1 MNRPQ
6 RSSRFPIVW
15 SYCFLAALFFAPY
28 LLGLS
33 AFSDGD
39 FTRHYLPYSFFQQKS
54 LLAGQLP
61 VWNPHVN
68 SGHPF
73 LADTES
79 AVFYPVS
86 NILLLLTSFSSS
98 VVGRLYWLQVE
109 ALVHIILAC
118 SFTSL
123 LVHRLTGNRM
133 AGFAAGLV
141 FGFSGYLTGYPPLQI
156 GILRV
161 AVWLPLILWLLLPGG
176 SGKLKWSRWLWASAV
191 HAVAFYANHPQTF
204 LFLTYAVGGWMLML
218 AVSGSFRSP
227 PGGKGI
233 EQGKHDWGFSS
244 RILLQ
249 HLGGMIAYAAIL
261 ICLTVAQLWPA
272 LEFTALSVRSARPF
286 HELSSGF
293 PLQDVWQILV
303 PNVLSHYSPLY
314 VGIAGLGLAGIG
326 AAALLANRFSLVAAS
341 PYARPAAFF
350 FIVTGFLSILVSFG
364 ELLPIY
370 PLLYRFAPGWS
381 LFRGQE
387 RIAYLCAFSLSVLS
401 GYGLALLPTLAARWR
416 QRFSW
421 GFLIVVA
428 GGTALVFFIWQL
440 PGRLD
445 SSDASF
451 LLNAVKSI
459 VLATCSYFC
468 AVVCRSRV
476 RASLFF
482 SLS

>member
-1 MNRPQ
+1 MKRPQ
-6 RSSRFPIVW
+6 RSSRFPTVW

-141 FGFSGYLTGYPPLQI
+141 FGFSGYLTGYPSLQL

-161 AVWLPLILWLLLPGG
+161 AVWLPLILWLLLPEG
-176 SGKLKWSRWLWASAV
+176 SGTLKWSRWVWASSV

-218 AVSGSFRSP
+218 AVAGSFRSP

-244 RILLQ
+244 RILLH
-249 HLGGMIAYAAIL
+249 HLGGVIAYAAIL

-272 LEFTALSVRSARPF
+272 LEFTALSVRSERPF

-303 PNVLSHYSPLY
+303 PNVLSHFSPLY

-326 AAALLANRFSLVAAS
+326 ADGSAGETVQSCCGQSLCPVRCILFHIFELSFYPSLIRRAS
-341 PYARPAAFF
+341 
-350 FIVTGFLSILVSFG
+350 TD
-364 ELLPIY
+364 LP
-370 PLLYRFAPGWS
+370 S
-381 LFRGQE
+381 
-387 RIAYLCAFSLSVLS
+387 SLSVRTWLVALQRPGADCLS
-401 GYGLALLPTLAARWR
+401 LRLFTECLERLRSGAVAYSGCPLAAE
-416 QRFSW
+416 
-421 GFLIVVA
+421 I
-428 GGTALVFFIWQL
+428 QL
-440 PGRLD
+440 GILD
-445 SSDASF
+445 RCRRGHSSDF
-451 LLNAVKSI
+451 CH
-459 VLATCSYFC
+459 LAT
-468 AVVCRSRV
+468 SRPP
-476 RASLFF
+476 
-482 SLS
+482 